1 MSDSPFAL
9 RRPTSSTSKPIP
21 PLSSDTTSTS
31 SSSSSF
37 PSLKTS
43 SVSRKKPMGLN
54 IAKSIRPAPSPPL
67 DGSSSAG
74 SAPFR
79 RGWTSEADKLR
90 QDIERLQLSSGSS
103 SSRDEGESPPQ
114 TPTTNPTTPTTLGQS
129 DSSLSSGRKKEKV
142 AGSKSKKHRD
152 KNGDELVKD
161 EDLDVLCDIGAGN
174 GGTVTKVWNRK
185 RNCIMA
191 RKVGLSGR
199 STRHGGVELESS
211 LTSAYP
217 RRRQAVCAKTD
228 PPRAADYERL
238 QLAVYRRLLWLFPV
252 RRPRRCRHGTYGCRV
267 S

>member
-21 PLSSDTTSTS
+21 PLSSDTTSTP

-103 SSRDEGESPPQ
+103 SSRDEGDSPPQ

-129 DSSLSSGRKKEKV
+129 DSSLGSGRKKEKV

-174 GGTVTKVWNRK
+174 GGTVTKVWNKK

-191 RKVGLSGR
+191 RKVGWGVGL
-199 STRHGGVELESS
+199 HGAAGLNCNH
-211 LTSAYP
+211 LTVAHP
-217 RRRQAVCAKTD
+217 RRRQAVCAETD
-228 PPRAADYERL
+228 PARAADYERL
-238 QLAVYRRLLWLFPV
+238 QFAVYRRILWLFPV
-252 RRPRRCRHGTYGCRV
+252 RRPCWYRHGTYGRRV